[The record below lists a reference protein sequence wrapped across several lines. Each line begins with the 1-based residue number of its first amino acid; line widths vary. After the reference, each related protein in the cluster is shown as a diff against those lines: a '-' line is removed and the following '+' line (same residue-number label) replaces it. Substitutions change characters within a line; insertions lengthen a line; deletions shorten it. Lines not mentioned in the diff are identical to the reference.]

1 MKGLLVKD
9 FRFLLRQKS
18 SLLIFIGI
26 GLYFLLTGV
35 DVSFALM
42 FTVMMASIF
51 ATSSISYD
59 SFDNGMAFLMTLPI
73 QKKTYVISKYIFSLL
88 VVVMMSGII
97 VLLAAIGAN
106 MGLEHLKLTDMK
118 GMLVVAA
125 IFATVM
131 LSIMTPIYIIFGG
144 ENARMA
150 ILAVYGIIAVIAL
163 AIKALVGDVEVAA
176 AELFANLVS
185 LKDWQLVCLGGG
197 IMLALVLVSMIISMV
212 GLEKKEY

>member
-9 FRFLLRQKS
+9 FRFLLKQKS
-18 SLLIFIGI
+18 SLLIFVGI

-42 FTVMMASIF
+42 FTVMMASIL

-88 VVVMMSGII
+88 VVVMMSGLI
-97 VLLAAIGAN
+97 VLLAVIGAN
-106 MGLEHLKLTDMK
+106 MGLEHLNLTDMK

-125 IFATVM
+125 VFATVM

-163 AIKALVGDVEVAA
+163 AVKALVGDVEAAA
-176 AELFANLVS
+176 AELFANLAS

-197 IMLALVLVSMIISMV
+197 IMLALVLVSLIISLI

>member
-1 MKGLLVKD
+1 MKGLLIKD
-9 FRFLLRQKS
+9 FRFLVRQKS

-26 GLYFLLTGV
+26 GLYFLITGV

-73 QKKTYVISKYIFSLL
+73 QKKTYVISKYIFSTL
-88 VVVMMSGII
+88 VVLAMGGFII
-97 VLLAAIGAN
+97 LLAAIGAN
-106 MGLEHLKLTDMK
+106 MGLEHLNLADLN
-118 GMLVVAA
+118 GMIVVAA

-131 LSIMTPIYIIFGG
+131 LSLMTPIYIIFGG
-144 ENARMA
+144 ENARVA
-150 ILAVYGIIAVIAL
+150 ILAVYGILAVLAL
-163 AIKALVGDVEVAA
+163 AIKALVGDVEAA
-176 AELFANLVS
+176 AVELFARLSS
-185 LKDWQLVCLGGG
+185 LSNWQLACLGGG
-197 IMLALVLVSMIISMV
+197 VMLLLVLISMGISLI